1 MDVNPQ
7 RFPVV
12 ELFISCIDIGV
23 LLLQIILPELTLLKF
38 SVTDDR
44 GDLIGQRVLPLTMI
58 RSGYRFIPLRD
69 KHSQPLL
76 MSSLFVFIKI
86 ENYVPEIM
94 KGVVFIHCT
103 MHHICTLNSWGDLI
117 ILQCTIDIQLSAK
130 YN

>member
-1 MDVNPQ
+1 M
-7 RFPVV
+7 
-12 ELFISCIDIGV
+12 
-23 LLLQIILPELTLLKF
+23 LLLQIILPELTLLRF

-94 KGVVFIHCT
+94 KGVVCFVLCITFLCAGGNFN
-103 MHHICTLNSWGDLI
+103 ILVDLHYFYM
-117 ILQCTIDIQLSAK
+117 Q
-130 YN
+130 